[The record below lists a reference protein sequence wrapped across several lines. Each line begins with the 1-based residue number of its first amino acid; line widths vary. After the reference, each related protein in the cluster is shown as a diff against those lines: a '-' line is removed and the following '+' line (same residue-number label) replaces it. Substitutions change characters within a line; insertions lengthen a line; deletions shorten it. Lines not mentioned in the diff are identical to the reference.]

1 VKGLEGFNAST
12 WQVILAP
19 KGTDPAT
26 LAKLDVAL
34 KKAMTDPKVL
44 ESFQHQGAELLN
56 LDRKQC
62 QQFVDEE
69 SDRWS
74 ATIKKINLKSE

>member
-1 VKGLEGFNAST
+1 MKPWLLTLCIYWKCARVC
-12 WQVILAP
+12 WI
-19 KGTDPAT
+19 DPAT